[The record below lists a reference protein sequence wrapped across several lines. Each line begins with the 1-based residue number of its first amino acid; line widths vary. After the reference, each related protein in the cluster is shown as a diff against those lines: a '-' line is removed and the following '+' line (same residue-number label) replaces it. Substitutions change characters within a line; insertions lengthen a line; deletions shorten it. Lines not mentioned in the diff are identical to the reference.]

1 MDHYLDIRVL
11 PDPEFSA
18 QTLLE
23 ALFAKLHRALVATI
37 PGRVGVSFP
46 TAGKTLGSQL
56 RLHGSRGD
64 LLELQSAGWL
74 KGLQDYCECSEI
86 LPVPADVK
94 HRTIRRVQVKAV
106 LNGYVAARLAK
117 GG

>member
-37 PGRVGVSFP
+37 PGG
-46 TAGKTLGSQL
+46 
-56 RLHGSRGD
+56 
-64 LLELQSAGWL
+64 
-74 KGLQDYCECSEI
+74 
-86 LPVPADVK
+86 
-94 HRTIRRVQVKAV
+94 
-106 LNGYVAARLAK
+106 
-117 GG
+117 